1 MNHNT
6 KMITVENKCPWKARI
21 TAQALYDFN
30 REFEIFYS
38 ADLHKFF
45 EAELGD
51 PSPSGK
57 LFVNLEKATE
67 FVEVALLKMCQDLPV
82 FMVHCQAARRAWRA
96 PLDTVWLSPKTRASF
111 KRQLEECFGH
121 PKAVARIFA
130 GAFSHSHY
138 NALVE
143 AGYETTFLEDV
154 QELFPEMDLYL
165 TD

>member
-1 MNHNT
+1 MENL
-6 KMITVENKCPWKARI
+6 ITVENKCPWKASI
-21 TAQALYDFN
+21 LAQALYDFN
-30 REFEIFYS
+30 QEYEIFYS

-57 LFVNLEKATE
+57 LFVSLEKATG
-67 FVEVALLKMCQDLPV
+67 FVETALLKMCQDSPDLIEY
-82 FMVHCQAARRAWRA
+82 CQAARRAWRA
-96 PLDTVWLSPKTRASF
+96 PLDTVWLSPRTRASF

-121 PKAVARIFA
+121 PKTVAHIFA

-138 NALVE
+138 NALVA
-143 AGYETTFLEDV
+143 AGDETTFLEDA
-154 QELFPEMDLYL
+154 QELFPEMDVL